1 MRTIF
6 KGGFQ
11 DDAGNGYAFEL
22 GREGTAFSAVA
33 GILEATDLG
42 ALPPT
47 GFAAMRDPYE
57 IHEVGKS
64 DGVNREYGGVQPT
77 RGRITLRADFTFGIL
92 QGTGDV
98 LAIDGKF
105 SGEMVTGSAFFNKR
119 AAALTGQVSAR
130 SAVGVFHGADD
141 ATAFVGGFL
150 VER

>member
-1 MRTIF
+1 LRTIF

-33 GILEATDLG
+33 DILEATDLG

-105 SGEMVTGSAFFNKR
+105 SGKWSLGRRFSTSEPQR
-119 AAALTGQVSAR
+119 
-130 SAVGVFHGADD
+130 
-141 ATAFVGGFL
+141 
-150 VER
+150 